1 MSSKAYTKVRYTGA
15 TPGADAN
22 TYVLFATAPPSAGS
36 TAFACNG
43 ARQCQGAGLK
53 RLIVDIGHAN
63 GLTLNFYRSQNRG
76 VTWDQVF
83 TSGVIAAPAATSS
96 TIRDFAFEEYDDFK
110 LELLN
115 GGASQAARFV
125 VDMALTDERAPLT

>member
-1 MSSKAYTKVRYTGA
+1 MSNKPYTKVKYTGA

-36 TAFACNG
+36 TNFACKG
-43 ARQCQGAGLK
+43 ARQCQYAGLH
-53 RLIVDIGHAN
+53 RLIIDIGHAN
-63 GLTLNFYRSQNRG
+63 SITLNFYRSQNRG

-83 TSGVIAAPAATSS
+83 TSGAIAAPAATSS
-96 TIRDFAFEEYDDFK
+96 TVRDFAFEEYDDFK
-110 LELLN
+110 LELVN
-115 GGASQAARFV
+115 GGASQAARFI